1 MRYTHI
7 QLEDRNGITLME
19 VLIAIGILAVGLSSV
34 AALMPAAGSQAKKAV
49 VADRASSMAENAL
62 ADAVTIGVTTPDTI
76 LVDLPVVPVSPPFTS
91 SDRLRL
97 PSTSTSV
104 GPRRCYW
111 NRIVIDS
118 AADPMLSEDSNRSG
132 TLEASEDIDSDNVMD
147 GLMFVRLGR
156 NGIYGVTTA
165 ALPLSNDVVSLFSQ
179 GRDDIVYEEP
189 ASADALPTNQF
200 NNTRAFLGRTSCLW
214 ALESLNGNP
223 IAAQNT
229 ARLSAV
235 LFHER
240 DPSDTTFTATVN
252 DTGLISWS
260 GSLPAGRSIKQVFR
274 RGVVVV
280 RMNPNAPEAPSMYV
294 LRAAPAVSVTPPA
307 QPNSVYA
314 MADDSRLLPTAG
326 TTDEVR
332 VLLDSVGL
340 AQKIVTLEGNSEYT
354 LSDERKVTP

>member
-7 QLEDRNGITLME
+7 QLEDHNGITLME

-62 ADAVTIGVTTPDTI
+62 ADAVTIGVTKPNTVRVALAPG
-76 LVDLPVVPVSPPFTS
+76 DLRESATTTGG
-91 SDRLRL
+91 R
-97 PSTSTSV
+97 T
-104 GPRRCYW
+104 CNW
-111 NRIVIDS
+111 NRIVF
-118 AADPMLSEDSNRSG
+118 DPLGNPELSEDADNDGILS
-132 TLEASEDIDSDNVMD
+132 AAEDVIPIGSPNNLMD
-147 GLMFVRLGR
+147 GLMYAGLDRD
-156 NGIYGVTTA
+156 GIFSGGGA
-165 ALPLSNDVVSLFSQ
+165 ASSDVLKLFSQ
-179 GRDDIVYEEP
+179 GRDDLVYEEP
-189 ASADALPTNQF
+189 ATADALPTNQI

-214 ALESLNGNP
+214 ALESLNGAP

-240 DPSDTTFTATVN
+240 DPSDTTFTATIN
-252 DTGLISWS
+252 DAGLISWTS
-260 GSLPAGRSIKQVFR
+260 SLPAGRSIKQVFR

-294 LRAAPAVSVTPPA
+294 LRAAPAASTT
-307 QPNSVYA
+307 SVYA
-314 MADDSRLLPTAG
+314 MADDSRLLPDPG
-326 TTDEVR
+326 TTDQVR
-332 VLLDSVGL
+332 ILLDSVGL

>member
-1 MRYTHI
+1 MRYTRV

-19 VLIAIGILAVGLSSV
+19 VLIAIGILAIGLSSV

-62 ADAVTIGVTTPDTI
+62 ADAVTVGLTKPSS
-76 LVDLPVVPVSPPFTS
+76 LVLLRDPGFGGPVS
-91 SDRLRL
+91 L
-97 PSTSTSV
+97 PSSTFAI
-104 GPRRCYW
+104 CNW
-111 NRIVIDS
+111 NRIVIDPLS
-118 AADPMLSEDSNRSG
+118 DPELSEDLNNDLILNSN
-132 TLEASEDIDSDNVMD
+132 EDDGVDDDADGYLD
-147 GLMFVRLGR
+147 GLIYAGLERD
-156 NGIYGVTTA
+156 GIFSGGGA
-165 ALPLSNDVVSLFSQ
+165 ASNEVLKLFSQ
-179 GRDDIVYEEP
+179 GRDDLVYEEP
-189 ASADALPTNQF
+189 ATADALPTNQI

-214 ALESLNGNP
+214 ALESLNGDP

-240 DPSDTTFTATVN
+240 DPSDTTFTATIN
-252 DTGLISWS
+252 DAGIINWTS
-260 GSLPAGRSIKQVFR
+260 SLPAGRSIKQVFR

-294 LRAAPAVSVTPPA
+294 LRAAPAASTT
-307 QPNSVYA
+307 SVYA
-314 MADDSRLLPTAG
+314 MADDSRLNPPVTTPP
-326 TTDEVR
+326 TTDQVR

>member
-1 MRYTHI
+1 MRYTRV

-19 VLIAIGILAVGLSSV
+19 VLIAIGILAIGLSSV

-62 ADAVTIGVTTPDTI
+62 ADAVTIGITKPNTVRVALAPGYDLRESATTTGGR
-76 LVDLPVVPVSPPFTS
+76 T
-91 SDRLRL
+91 
-97 PSTSTSV
+97 
-104 GPRRCYW
+104 CNW
-111 NRIVIDS
+111 NRIVF
-118 AADPMLSEDSNRSG
+118 DPLGNPFLSEDTDNDGVLS
-132 TLEASEDIDSDNVMD
+132 AAEDVIPIVGPNNVMD
-147 GLMFVRLGR
+147 GLMYAGLDRD
-156 NGIYGVTTA
+156 GIFSGGGA
-165 ALPLSNDVVSLFSQ
+165 ASSDVLKLFSQ
-179 GRDDIVYEEP
+179 SRDDLVYEEP
-189 ASADALPTNQF
+189 VSADALPTNQI

-214 ALESLNGNP
+214 ALESLNGAP

-240 DPSDTTFTATVN
+240 DPSDTTFTATIN
-252 DTGLISWS
+252 DAGLISWT

-294 LRAAPAVSVTPPA
+294 LRAAPAASTT
-307 QPNSVYA
+307 SVYA
-314 MADDSRLLPTAG
+314 MADDSRLSPPVTLPP
-326 TTDEVR
+326 TTDQVR
-332 VLLDSVGL
+332 ILLDSVGL